1 MIHPHGDDLKSLSDL
16 QIHEKL
22 KDLNKK
28 YFMTTNAQLQ
38 EQIIMLI
45 DGYKLELEARN
56 VSKSL
61 KKDENELDNL
71 INIS

>member
-1 MIHPHGDDLKSLSDL
+1 MIHPYGDDLKSLSDL

-45 DGYKLELEARN
+45 DGFKLELEARN

>member
-1 MIHPHGDDLKSLSDL
+1 
-16 QIHEKL
+16 
-22 KDLNKK
+22 
-28 YFMTTNAQLQ
+28 MTNNAQLQ